1 MPSRPTNRM
10 NMKTPIK
17 LEELTLVLLSFY
29 LFLALD
35 YAWWWFPVLFFLPD
49 ISLLGYVINQKAGSV
64 TYNFIHHKGLA
75 VILYLLGS
83 FAQHPGLQAAGLV
96 LFGHSSFDRFLGF
109 ELQQTTSKGT

>member
-1 MPSRPTNRM
+1 
-10 NMKTPIK
+10 MKTLIK

-49 ISLLGYVINQKAGSV
+49 IGLLGYALNQEVGV
-64 TYNFIHHKGLA
+64 LIYNFIHHKSLA
-75 VILYLLGS
+75 IILYLLGS
-83 FAQHPGLQAAGLV
+83 LTQFPALQAAGLV
-96 LFGHSSFDRFLGF
+96 LFGHSSFDRILGF